1 MLRSLQIADQIARTG
16 HMPVR
21 RLDLIWIS
29 ARNAARR
36 ELDLGV
42 AALVEAVTLLTA
54 DVEGSTRLSQTRL
67 NELAADYPT
76 LDQNIS
82 EAVAAH
88 GGVTRPV
95 DQEVGS
101 GLVVAFLRAGDAIAC
116 ALELQ
121 LSTLAPMRPRVGV
134 HTGDVRL
141 RATAPSPAPRSTR
154 VRVCA
159 TSHTKARLCFQPPLA
174 IWSSTSFRQIPG

>member
-54 DVEGSTRLSQTRL
+54 DVE
-67 NELAADYPT
+67 ELDT
-76 LDQNIS
+76 
-82 EAVAAH
+82 AVADATQRAS
-88 GGVTRPV
+88 GRLPNL
-95 DQEVGS
+95 GS
-101 GLVVAFLRAGDAIAC
+101 EHIGSCRGPWRGDA
-116 ALELQ
+116 
-121 LSTLAPMRPRVGV
+121 TGRPG
-134 HTGDVRL
+134 G
-141 RATAPSPAPRSTR
+141 
-154 VRVCA
+154 
-159 TSHTKARLCFQPPLA
+159 
-174 IWSSTSFRQIPG
+174 G

>member
-54 DVEGSTRLSQTRL
+54 DVEGSTRPP
-67 NELAADYPT
+67 ADITGIY
-76 LDQNIS
+76 
-82 EAVAAH
+82 
-88 GGVTRPV
+88 
-95 DQEVGS
+95 
-101 GLVVAFLRAGDAIAC
+101 GLVVR
-116 ALELQ
+116 
-121 LSTLAPMRPRVGV
+121 
-134 HTGDVRL
+134 
-141 RATAPSPAPRSTR
+141 TAD
-154 VRVCA
+154 
-159 TSHTKARLCFQPPLA
+159 
-174 IWSSTSFRQIPG
+174 